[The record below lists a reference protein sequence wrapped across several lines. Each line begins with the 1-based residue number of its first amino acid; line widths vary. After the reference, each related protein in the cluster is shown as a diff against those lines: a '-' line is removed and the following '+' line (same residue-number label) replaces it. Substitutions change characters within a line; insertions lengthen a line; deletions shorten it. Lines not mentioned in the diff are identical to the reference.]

1 LAIQNDPDLRQKI
14 MQVFRES
21 AEEKGLR
28 ETLMLDVA
36 NKLKI
41 SKKTIYKFFASKDE
55 MIWELVRGITTD
67 IGSLIRQTRHK
78 GETPLEKPLENL
90 IGIHARVSRYILNIS
105 PQLLLDIQTDYPEL
119 WGEIEKCRERNS
131 EIFREIIESGIG
143 SGVFKP
149 VNVTVAV
156 RIIAA
161 SISGVVNPQFLNEHQ
176 ISFEESLNSLQ
187 TLVIEG
193 LKT

>member
-1 LAIQNDPDLRQKI
+1 MAIQNDPDLRKKI
-14 MQVFRES
+14 MKVFREL

-36 NKLKI
+36 NYLKI

-55 MIWELVRGITTD
+55 MVGELVRSITAD
-67 IGSLIRQTRHK
+67 IGSLIRQTK
-78 GETPLEKPLENL
+78 QAGEPLENL

-119 WGEIEKCRERNS
+119 WEEIEKCRERNS
-131 EIFREIIESGIG
+131 EIFREIIEEGIG

-149 VNVTVAV
+149 VDSTVAV
-156 RIIAA
+156 RMIFA
-161 SISGVVNPQFLNEHQ
+161 SINAVVNPRFLHDHR
-176 ISFEESLNSLQ
+176 ISFENALRSIE
-187 TLVIEG
+187 TIVVEG
-193 LKT
+193 LKKQG